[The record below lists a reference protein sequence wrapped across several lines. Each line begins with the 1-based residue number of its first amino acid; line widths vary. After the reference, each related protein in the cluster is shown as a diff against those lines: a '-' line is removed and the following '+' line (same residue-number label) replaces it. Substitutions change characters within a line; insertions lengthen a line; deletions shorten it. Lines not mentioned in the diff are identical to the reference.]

1 MRIVIIGAGV
11 ISVRTAELLI
21 QRNWEVVIIESDR
34 ELIETLEDKI
44 DCGFLH
50 GDGTDPGILREAD
63 PKSSDILMC
72 LTNSDQGNIISSLL
86 GRSLGFE
93 RVVTRIEN
101 PEYERICRE
110 LELEDLVIP
119 SRTTG
124 LHLADLARDRD
135 FTDFS
140 SYLKDEA
147 RLFSFVAGEEDC
159 GKVPDLDLPE
169 NCRLICCYRDGRFLL
184 IGDGE
189 KIQKDDEI
197 VLLTHSDSLEAL
209 QDRWNPDE
217 SESPNNSE

>member
-1 MRIVIIGAGV
+1 MRIVITGAGE

-21 QRNWEVVIIESDR
+21 KRKWEVVIIESDL
-34 ELIETLEDKI
+34 ELIEVLEDKL

-50 GDGTDPGILREAD
+50 GDGTDPNILREAD

-86 GRSLGFE
+86 GRSLGFD

-101 PEYERICRE
+101 PEYETICRE

-135 FTDFS
+135 CTDFS

-147 RLFSFVAGEEDC
+147 RLFRFVAGEEDC
-159 GKVPDLDLPE
+159 GKVSDLDLPE
-169 NCRLICCYRDGRFLL
+169 NCRLICCYRDEKFLL
-184 IGDGE
+184 IGDE
-189 KIQKDDEI
+189 DKIQKDDEI
-197 VLLTHSDSLEAL
+197 VLLTDSNNLEAL
-209 QDRWNPDE
+209 QDRWNPNE
-217 SESPNNSE
+217 SGSPDGSE